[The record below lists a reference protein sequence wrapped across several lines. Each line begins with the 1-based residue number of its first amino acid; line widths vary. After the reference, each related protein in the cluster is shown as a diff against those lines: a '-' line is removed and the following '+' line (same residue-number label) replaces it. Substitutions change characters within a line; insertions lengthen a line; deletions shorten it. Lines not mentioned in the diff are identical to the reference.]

1 MKHIKSMVTVT
12 LTALILFLVAPA
24 TFAGNGQGPGDGSG
38 PVCNIMDGTSIEVSG
53 VVESIGTRGMGIGI
67 DTGSEIVTVFG
78 IGPIAFWN
86 VTGIARPEI
95 GEQIVVNGYEITFS
109 DGSTKIVAFNVIV
122 IVEGQEQEIILR
134 DPASGVPLWRGI
146 AGGQGSEGNG
156 SGGQGQCCGLRDGSC
171 LQ

>member
-12 LTALILFLVAPA
+12 LTALILFLAAPA
-24 TFAGNGQGPGDGSG
+24 TFAGNSQGSGDGSD
-38 PVCNIMDGTSIEVSG
+38 PVSNIMDGTPVEVSG
-53 VVESIGTRGMGIGI
+53 VVESIGTTGMGIGI

-109 DGSTKIVAFNVIV
+109 DGSTKIVAFSVIV
-122 IVEGQEQEIILR
+122 DGQEIILR
-134 DPASGVPLWRGI
+134 DPVSGVPLWRGI
-146 AGGQGSEGNG
+146 AGGQGSGGNG

>member
-24 TFAGNGQGPGDGSG
+24 TFAGNGLGPGDGSG
-38 PVCNIMDGTSIEVSG
+38 PVCSNIMDGTSIEVSG

-78 IGPIAFWN
+78 MGPIAFWN
-86 VTGIARPEI
+86 LTGIARPEV

-109 DGSTKIVAFNVIV
+109 DGSTKIVAFSVIV
-122 IVEGQEQEIILR
+122 DDQEIILR
-134 DPASGVPLWRGI
+134 DATSGVPLWRGI
-146 AGGQGSEGNG
+146 AGGQGSGGNG

>member
-38 PVCNIMDGTSIEVSG
+38 PVCSNIMDGTSIEVSG

-86 VTGIARPEI
+86 ITGIARPEI

-109 DGSTKIVAFNVIV
+109 DGSTKIVAFSVIV
-122 IVEGQEQEIILR
+122 DGQEIILR
-134 DPASGVPLWRGI
+134 DAESGVPLWRGI
-146 AGGQGSEGNG
+146 AGGQGSGGNG
-156 SGGQGQCCGLRDGSC
+156 SGGKGQGCGLRDGSC